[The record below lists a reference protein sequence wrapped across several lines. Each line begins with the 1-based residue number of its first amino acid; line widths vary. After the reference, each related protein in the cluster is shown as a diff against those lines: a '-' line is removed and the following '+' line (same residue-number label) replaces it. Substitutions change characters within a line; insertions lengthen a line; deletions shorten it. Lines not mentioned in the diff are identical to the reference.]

1 MVFGVFD
8 LIHEGHRHFLR
19 EAKKFGRQL
28 IAVAAS
34 DASVIKLK
42 GFIPVH
48 PLSDRVNNLEA
59 EMLADKILKGD
70 DDLGS
75 WRILKNHTPD
85 VIALGYD
92 QKNLAESLKGFIAKN
107 KLQIKLVSIGPH
119 VDKSLHSSTLRKKI

>member
-1 MVFGVFD
+1 VAKKFTTVMVFGVFD

-92 QKNLAESLKGFIAKN
+92 QKKPGRIAKR
-107 KLQIKLVSIGPH
+107 IYC
-119 VDKSLHSSTLRKKI
+119 KKQTSG